1 MNVPAV
7 LQNIRSKHPVA
18 YVVLYLFVVWVLLVI
33 ITHAIAFGAEL
44 LIASSDQ
51 PVVKWETTDEC
62 TDGTRTIYYNSPSLY
77 QEFKVKIKD
86 SKIVDAELG
95 SLFTIG
101 ATVNAEQVEYTDSH
115 ATYRIDLS
123 ILADRHAPVCSN
135 AIYAAPR
142 CTCPKYRC
150 ARARGSLL
158 EQYTRL
164 RSYSTGLKMV
174 DWPKTLRMR
183 ALASSSVCGMLGAA
197 P

>member
-101 ATVNAEQVEYTDSH
+101 ATVNAEQVEYTDSR
-115 ATYRIDLS
+115 ATYRVDLS
-123 ILADRHAPVCSN
+123 TLGRPSRIC
-135 AIYAAPR
+135 
-142 CTCPKYRC
+142 
-150 ARARGSLL
+150 LL
-158 EQYTRL
+158 ECDIRGT
-164 RSYSTGLKMV
+164 
-174 DWPKTLRMR
+174 TLHMSEIQMR
-183 ALASSSVCGMLGAA
+183 PGKGFSS
-197 P
+197 

>member
-101 ATVNAEQVEYTDSH
+101 ATVNAEQVEYTGSH

-123 ILADRHAPVCSN
+123 ILGRPSRIC
-135 AIYAAPR
+135 
-142 CTCPKYRC
+142 
-150 ARARGSLL
+150 LL
-158 EQYTRL
+158 ECETRGTTL
-164 RSYSTGLKMV
+164 HMSEIQMRPDKEPLK
-174 DWPKTLRMR
+174 
-183 ALASSSVCGMLGAA
+183 G
-197 P
+197 

>member
-7 LQNIRSKHPVA
+7 LQNMRSKHPVA

-123 ILADRHAPVCSN
+123 ILGRPS
-135 AIYAAPR
+135 
-142 CTCPKYRC
+142 
-150 ARARGSLL
+150 RACLL
-158 EQYTRL
+158 ECDIRGT
-164 RSYSTGLKMV
+164 
-174 DWPKTLRMR
+174 TLHMSEIQMR
-183 ALASSSVCGMLGAA
+183 PGKGFSS
-197 P
+197 